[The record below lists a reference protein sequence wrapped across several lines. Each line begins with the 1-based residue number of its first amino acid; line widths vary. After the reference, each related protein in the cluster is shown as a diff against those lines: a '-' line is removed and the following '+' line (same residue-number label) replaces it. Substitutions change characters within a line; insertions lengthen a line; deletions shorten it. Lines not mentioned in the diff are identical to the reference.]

1 MSDEL
6 RAAISVLQTG
16 DDTHAQQA
24 FGEIAHMVRR
34 EPAECAVELSRAI
47 LDEDAGGS
55 LRTPRL
61 LTLLGMTRE
70 PAPEC
75 VPLCV
80 ALLRTEANT
89 SSPLPVDATLGAA
102 AIVARVTPRSLLPDT
117 TFLNGTC
124 YYENTQI
131 SPTLTY
137 CCCVVCSRL

>member
-61 LTLLGMTRE
+61 F
-70 PAPEC
+70 
-75 VPLCV
+75 
-80 ALLRTEANT
+80 
-89 SSPLPVDATLGAA
+89 DAAGHDARA
-102 AIVARVTPRSLLPDT
+102 CARV
-117 TFLNGTC
+117 C
-124 YYENTQI
+124 AA
-131 SPTLTY
+131 
-137 CCCVVCSRL
+137 VCSSVAH